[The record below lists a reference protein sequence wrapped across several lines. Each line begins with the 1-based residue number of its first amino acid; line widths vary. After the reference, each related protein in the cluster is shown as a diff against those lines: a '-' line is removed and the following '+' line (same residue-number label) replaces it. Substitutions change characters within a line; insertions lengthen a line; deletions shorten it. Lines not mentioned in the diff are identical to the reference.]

1 MPKILIIDDDRDFQ
15 NVTSMVLE
23 KNDFT
28 VVSAYGPE
36 EGLEMVQSGKPDL
49 VILDVL
55 MPDKF
60 EGFEV
65 ARKIREGLKLK
76 KLPIILLTAVHGEK
90 KVPYRFAPHDEWLP
104 VDYFLDKPVQPEVL
118 VEKVK
123 ELLSMQS
130 E

>member
-23 KNDFT
+23 KNDFA

-36 EGLEMVQSGKPDL
+36 EGLAMVRSEKPDL

-65 ARKIREGLKLK
+65 ARNIRETLKLK
-76 KLPIILLTAVHGEK
+76 ELPIILLTAVHGEK

-123 ELLSMQS
+123 EFLSMQS